1 MEKVFIVDDDPDDRQ
16 IIMQAFVENHSQFGC
31 LFFENAGQLLN
42 SMNTEGNELPNL
54 ILLDL
59 NMPGITGLQALKEI
73 RQNKKFAQIP
83 VIVLTTSK
91 LKKDRV
97 SSYELG
103 ASCFLTKP
111 DSFSKLLKIVDAIIR
126 LWLWEEPFK

>member
-1 MEKVFIVDDDPDDRQ
+1 MEKVFIVDDDSDDRQ
-16 IIMQAFVENHSQFGC
+16 IIMQAFVENYSQVGC

-42 SMNTEGNELPNL
+42 KMNTEGNDLPDL
-54 ILLDL
+54 VLLDL

-83 VIVLTTSK
+83 IIVLTTSK

-103 ASCFLTKP
+103 ANCFLTKP
-111 DSFSKLLKIVDAIIR
+111 DSYSKLIKIVDAVIK
-126 LWLWEEPFK
+126 LWLFEEPVG

>member
-103 ASCFLTKP
+103 ASWFLTKP